1 MSHEVL
7 VAIVAA
13 TPPTLAAV
21 LAFTSTRS
29 VKRSLGPTNGVPIS
43 RMVEILDGKIDRQF
57 RDLVRLGERQ
67 ARLEERLGWH
77 LADHRQPL
85 P

>member
-21 LAFTSTRS
+21 LAFTSSRS
-29 VKRSLGPTNGVPIS
+29 VKRSVGPTNGVPIS
-43 RMVEILDGKIDRQF
+43 RMVEILDGKIERQS
-57 RDLVRLGERQ
+57 RDMSGLGERQ
-67 ARLEERLGWH
+67 AKLEERLYWH
-77 LADHRQPL
+77 LVGGPEPR
-85 P
+85 